1 MNVRVM
7 LCRLV
12 LKKDDL
18 DDAFKDKRFP
28 ESAKV
33 EMLFERDQEKG
44 AFIAMH
50 NVHVYTCICLM
61 YNVHAY
67 VYSGSHL
74 MSYRLNEEAE
84 YKRACPGKIS
94 ACDTFKRTKH
104 GAHA

>member
-1 MNVRVM
+1 M

-50 NVHVYTCICLM
+50 NVHVHVSVLCT
-61 YNVHAY
+61 NVHAY
-67 VYSGSHL
+67 VYCTCTCQTQGTCI
-74 MSYRLNEEAE
+74 SYFVCKLRMICMLN
-84 YKRACPGKIS
+84 ACRIMYMRVD
-94 ACDTFKRTKH
+94 C
-104 GAHA
+104 